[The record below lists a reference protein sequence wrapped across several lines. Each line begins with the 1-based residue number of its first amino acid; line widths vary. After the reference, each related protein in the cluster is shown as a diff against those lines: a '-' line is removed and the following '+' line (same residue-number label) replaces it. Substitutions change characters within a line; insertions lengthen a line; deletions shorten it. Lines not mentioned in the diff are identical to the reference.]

1 MFTCRDG
8 WHVVARAGELT
19 YVRVAV
25 RLRDEHGSHTA
36 LSAPCICRVAHGRGL
51 GKPCTV
57 GLARAAGPCFVQA
70 GHWVVQVMKDTPS
83 ADPRDQAIRAALR
96 DAATLAAM
104 VVTEFRASY
113 WGAERTVYVAT
124 LAAYVSDLGGR
135 LEEAGTRDLV
145 ADFGGRRITVRF
157 G

>member
-1 MFTCRDG
+1 VWSCG
-8 WHVVARAGELT
+8 KGPPGVVT
-19 YVRVAV
+19 Y
-25 RLRDEHGSHTA
+25 EN
-36 LSAPCICRVAHGRGL
+36 ICS
-51 GKPCTV
+51 
-57 GLARAAGPCFVQA
+57 
-70 GHWVVQVMKDTPS
+70 MKDTPS

-113 WGAERTVYVAT
+113 LGAERTVYVAT
-124 LAAYVSDLGGR
+124 LAAYVTDLGGC

>member
-1 MFTCRDG
+1 MR
-8 WHVVARAGELT
+8 
-19 YVRVAV
+19 
-25 RLRDEHGSHTA
+25 
-36 LSAPCICRVAHGRGL
+36 
-51 GKPCTV
+51 
-57 GLARAAGPCFVQA
+57 
-70 GHWVVQVMKDTPS
+70 DTPS

-104 VVTEFRASY
+104 VATEFSASY
-113 WGAERTVYVAT
+113 WSAERGTYVAT
-124 LAAYVSDLGGR
+124 LAAYVVDLGGH